1 MILLANGC
9 SHTAGAELDIK
20 NTDFCYE
27 KAWPKHLAYLMNKHS
42 INLARS
48 GSSNDRILRTTIEWL
63 SKYLTSGKKV
73 EHLFVVIMWSGAHRT
88 EIATDNKYDE
98 AYFHNGWMPLVVG
111 NDEMYK
117 KNLTSVQYLYYKS
130 WTTLNCI
137 RYSYTNFLLNVI
149 SLQSFLKTH
158 KIKYFFWNS
167 STSVRYYPEELTTFY
182 NLIDVNRFP
191 YVKNEDY
198 NFSELA
204 NKHDYKLS
212 DISAN
217 GEFKSHYDEESQ
229 IHWANYMYEQI
240 TSRKLL

>member
-9 SHTAGAELDIK
+9 SHTAGAELDEK
-20 NTDFCYE
+20 NTDYCYE
-27 KAWPKHLAYLMNKHS
+27 KAWPAELSNLLGKTS

-48 GSSNDRILRTTIEWL
+48 GASNNRILRTTINWI
-63 SKYLTSGKKV
+63 SKYIAAGKKV
-73 EHLFVVIMWSGAHRT
+73 EHLFVVIMWSGAFRT

-98 AYFHNGWMPLVVG
+98 SYFHNGWMPLVVG
-111 NDEMYK
+111 NDEYYR
-117 KNLTSVQYLYYKS
+117 KNLTKMEYLYYKS
-130 WTTLNCI
+130 WTSLNCV
-137 RYSYTNFLLNVI
+137 RYSYTNYLLNVI

-158 KIKYFFWNS
+158 KIKYLFWNS
-167 STSVRYYPEELTTFY
+167 SLAVKKYPEELNNFY

-191 YVKNEDY
+191 YVRNEDY

-204 NKHDYKLS
+204 SKYNYKLS

-217 GEFKSHYDEESQ
+217 GNFRSHFDEQSQ